1 MRLDPPLLCDAEV
14 REWFSRQIPL
24 AYFRGKRVLVLV
36 PDATR
41 TAPLPL
47 LYDALCSRLA
57 GVAAQIQ
64 VLIALGTH
72 PSMDQP
78 QIERLLGL
86 DERSRTRYA
95 HLEVFNHDWN
105 SDETLW
111 TL

>member
-24 AYFRGKRVLVLV
+24 ADFRGKRVLVLV

-47 LYDALCSRLA
+47 LFDALYSRLT
-57 GVAAQIQ
+57 GTAARLQ

-72 PSMDQP
+72 PPMDDV
-78 QIERLLGL
+78 QIAQLLGL
-86 DERSRTRYA
+86 DKSSRDRYGG
-95 HLEVFNHDWN
+95 LEVFNHAWN
-105 SDETLW
+105 SDEAL
-111 TL
+111 